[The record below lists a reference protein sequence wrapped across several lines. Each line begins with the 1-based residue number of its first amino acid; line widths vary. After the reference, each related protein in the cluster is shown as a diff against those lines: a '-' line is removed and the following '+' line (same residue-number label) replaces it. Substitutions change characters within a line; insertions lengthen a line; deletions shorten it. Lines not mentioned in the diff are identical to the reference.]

1 MCSEVIRP
9 LIPGRSQRRCSA
21 KQRDIETKVWNTED
35 WWDSRHWSK
44 IIHPCTTTDR
54 RASSI
59 DQHSEV
65 NDTQHKSNS
74 TSTSITHTRTVRP
87 PVRFEDYVWA
97 FKLIKDTEHGTEH
110 WTLLFVVMYDFGL
123 HYSDGLKKKKKKGEM
138 LQYTCIASSVSIK
151 NYTWYVHCVKH
162 KQMVIVVQW
171 YRYRH
176 TRK

>member
-44 IIHPCTTTDR
+44 IIHTCTTTDR

-123 HYSDGLKKKKKKGEM
+123 HYSDGLKKKRKKGRCYNIHAFPVVCPSKIIHGM
-138 LQYTCIASSVSIK
+138 FTVWSINK
-151 NYTWYVHCVKH
+151 W
-162 KQMVIVVQW
+162 
-171 YRYRH
+171 
-176 TRK
+176 